1 MTHQVYTSQSNLCE
15 SIFREMF
22 KFYGKSEDYLIHG
35 LTFFQSFPD
44 LYKNQNF
51 DILKAYLF
59 YFAYR
64 TKRFGSPLVKEL
76 LTQEYLNAQIV
87 NPEEY
92 LDFCMYCFYK
102 GLYYIEKRNFFIAT
116 YLYCSAVEMGISND
130 SERIIVFN
138 EFTIQMI
145 RSLCFLKV
153 LSDFDINSHLF
164 KKSRY
169 NNFKENV
176 NYDDIDDCF
185 SFLNYDTITLEKF
198 ISFVN
203 SNKEMYINNK
213 LIGLKNEAEEML
225 ILKKIRDSIKVY
237 KKIKLTKLSQSIK
250 IDFNYLLKVIKKKC
264 LSGELN
270 VKYDE
275 ETDVIEVFD
284 IDPGMKERVKKTQ
297 EIFKDIIEANKN
309 NFINLRDKKLLDLH
323 KSNIIISDEELDI

>member
-1 MTHQVYTSQSNLCE
+1 
-15 SIFREMF
+15 MF
-22 KFYGKSEDYLIHG
+22 QFYGKFEDYLILG

-44 LYKNQNF
+44 LYKSQKF
-51 DILKAYLF
+51 DFLKAYLF

-76 LTQEYLNAQIV
+76 LAQEYLNATI
-87 NPEEY
+87 NDSGEY
-92 LDFCMYCFYK
+92 LDFSMYCFYK

-116 YLYCSAVEMGISND
+116 YLYCTAVEMGINND
-130 SERIIVFN
+130 SERITVFN

-164 KKSRY
+164 KKSRF

-176 NYDDIDDCF
+176 NYDDIDECF
-185 SFLNYDTITLEKF
+185 SFLNNETINLEKF

-203 SNKEMYINNK
+203 SNKEIYINNK
-213 LIGLKNEAEEML
+213 LNGLKKEAEEML
-225 ILKKIRDSIKVY
+225 ILKKIRDSLKLY
-237 KKIKLTKLSQSIK
+237 KKIKLTKLSQSTK

-275 ETDVIEVFD
+275 ETDIIEVYD

-297 EIFKDIIEANKN
+297 EMYKDIIEANKN
-309 NFINLRDKKLLDLH
+309 NFISLRDKKLLDLH
-323 KSNIIISDEELDI
+323 IEGRNNIIMSDEEIFG